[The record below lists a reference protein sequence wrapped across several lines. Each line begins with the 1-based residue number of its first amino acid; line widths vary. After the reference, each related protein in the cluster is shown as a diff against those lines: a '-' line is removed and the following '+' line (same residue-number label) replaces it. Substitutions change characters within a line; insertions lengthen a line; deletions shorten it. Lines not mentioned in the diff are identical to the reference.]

1 MKSSENTKKYIVI
14 ALLVLFNI
22 TLILS
27 LVLFAVQYSRN
38 VRLQKEKA
46 AVRELLQYRGYHA
59 ADLGSG
65 TSTAELESAQSWLH
79 LSKKSI

>member
-1 MKSSENTKKYIVI
+1 MKSSENTKKHIVI

-27 LVLFAVQYSRN
+27 IVLFAVQYSRN

-46 AVRELLQYRGYHA
+46 Q
-59 ADLGSG
+59 
-65 TSTAELESAQSWLH
+65 LENFCNTVDTMRQISERYLDA
-79 LSKKSI
+79 